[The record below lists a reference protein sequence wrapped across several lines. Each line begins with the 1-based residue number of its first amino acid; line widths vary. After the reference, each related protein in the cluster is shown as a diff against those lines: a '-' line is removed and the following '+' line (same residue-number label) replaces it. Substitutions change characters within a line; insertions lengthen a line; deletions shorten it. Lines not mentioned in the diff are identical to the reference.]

1 MFILHINTMAT
12 IRSRQSNQLRALV
25 LIRSKCIEIIDPNG
39 GLFFMVRNSK
49 IILNIE
55 KLLGFS
61 AHDWTGAAIFA
72 IFALDWTENFYVKR
86 LKVHG
91 KKGKRLWLSGRG
103 FKFSTKIVTFLCGF
117 IYTFGWKK
125 KYSEWHR
132 LWHIVMNSDELVRRV
147 GLRSETFSRVL
158 LLKIPFDLGNNRTK
172 VVKRE
177 VSYPVMKTD

>member
-61 AHDWTGAAIFA
+61 AHD
-72 IFALDWTENFYVKR
+72 
-86 LKVHG
+86 
-91 KKGKRLWLSGRG
+91 
-103 FKFSTKIVTFLCGF
+103 
-117 IYTFGWKK
+117 
-125 KYSEWHR
+125 
-132 LWHIVMNSDELVRRV
+132 
-147 GLRSETFSRVL
+147 
-158 LLKIPFDLGNNRTK
+158 
-172 VVKRE
+172 
-177 VSYPVMKTD
+177 